1 PDSTNATASALN
13 CSEYNF
19 DMINILPCPAPA
31 KQARRQ
37 PNPQQTRRVLATAMD
52 ILTQTGKVPSGR
64 TVGQEL
70 GITRQQ
76 ANRHLKALCEA
87 GLI

>member
-19 DMINILPCPAPA
+19 GMINILPCPAPA

-37 PNPQQTRRVLATAMD
+37 PNPQQTRKSKNSSLDPYRHHH
-52 ILTQTGKVPSGR
+52 QK
-64 TVGQEL
+64 
-70 GITRQQ
+70 QQ
-76 ANRHLKALCEA
+76 A
-87 GLI
+87 

>member
-1 PDSTNATASALN
+1 DSTNATASALN

-37 PNPQQTRRVLATAMD
+37 PNPQQTPATDTAPYMSESRREENKLV
-52 ILTQTGKVPSGR
+52 GKNTSYFP
-64 TVGQEL
+64 L
-70 GITRQQ
+70 GI
-76 ANRHLKALCEA
+76 
-87 GLI
+87 IS

>member
-19 DMINILPCPAPA
+19 GMINILPCPAPA

-37 PNPQQTRRVLATAMD
+37 PNPQQTLM
-52 ILTQTGKVPSGR
+52 VPSFIQIMAAC
-64 TVGQEL
+64 TH
-70 GITRQQ
+70 QQ
-76 ANRHLKALCEA
+76 RLAHDARNLA
-87 GLI
+87 